1 MPKTSARLLALLSL
15 LQARRDWPGT
25 LLAERLEVSAR
36 TVRRDVDRLREL
48 GYPIVTTKG
57 PDGGYR
63 LGAGSRLPPLLFDD
77 EQAVA
82 LTVALQ
88 LATTA
93 GAGIEESAA
102 RALNTIRQVLPAH
115 LRHRIDA
122 LRITTVA
129 PPASR
134 PAPEVRTAV
143 LTAVGAAVHHS
154 EVLRFDYAATSPQT
168 RDDQA
173 PIPPR
178 RVEPHHLVSWGGR
191 WYLVA
196 WDLDR
201 ADWRTFRADRID
213 PRTPTGPR
221 FTPRALPT
229 GDVATFL
236 ISRFRGTDATGDWP
250 CRGEVILHL
259 AAADVAPFLHDG
271 VVEALGPDRCRV
283 AVGSWSW
290 TALAGDLGRF
300 DADIEVLGPPEL
312 TAAFARLAHRYT
324 GAANSGSGARSTP
337 APAREG
343 EP

>member
-1 MPKTSARLLALLSL
+1 MPKTSARLLVLLSL

-36 TVRRDVDRLREL
+36 TVRRDVGRLREL

-63 LGAGSRLPPLLFDD
+63 LGAGSRPPLLFDD

-88 LATTA
+88 LAT
-93 GAGIEESAA
+93 
-102 RALNTIRQVLPAH
+102 
-115 LRHRIDA
+115 
-122 LRITTVA
+122 
-129 PPASR
+129 
-134 PAPEVRTAV
+134 
-143 LTAVGAAVHHS
+143 VGAAVHHS
-154 EVLRFDYAATSPQT
+154 EVLRFGYAATSPRT

-213 PRTPTGPR
+213 PRTPTAR
-221 FTPRALPT
+221 ASLRAHSPRAM
-229 GDVATFL
+229 
-236 ISRFRGTDATGDWP
+236 SRP
-250 CRGEVILHL
+250 
-259 AAADVAPFLHDG
+259 
-271 VVEALGPDRCRV
+271 
-283 AVGSWSW
+283 S
-290 TALAGDLGRF
+290 
-300 DADIEVLGPPEL
+300 
-312 TAAFARLAHRYT
+312 
-324 GAANSGSGARSTP
+324 
-337 APAREG
+337 
-343 EP
+343 